1 MRGIR
6 IGLFVTVCLFF
17 CSCGEREGG
26 TERIYEQA
34 LVLEEAEEA
43 PIEDREESL
52 EYLYVHVCGAV
63 NVPGVYEFMPG
74 TRYYEAVERAGGFSE
89 EADRDQ
95 VNLAQELN
103 DGLRLYIP
111 AKGEQLSQQ
120 ESQETSQRINI
131 NTASEEQLLTLP
143 GIGQSRARSIIAYRE
158 AHGGFQSV
166 EEIQQIEGIKEKVYS
181 KLKDYITIK

>member
-1 MRGIR
+1 MSA
-6 IGLFVTVCLFF
+6 CLFF
-17 CSCGEREGG
+17 CSCGEQNNGS
-26 TERIYEQA
+26 ERIYEQ
-34 LVLEEAEEA
+34 VLIPQETEEETEGDQEEN
-43 PIEDREESL
+43 P

-95 VNLAQELN
+95 VNLAQELH

-111 AKGEQLSQQ
+111 AEGEALSQP
-120 ESQETSQRINI
+120 ESQETSRRINI

-143 GIGQSRARSIIAYRE
+143 GIGQSRARSIVAYRE
-158 AHGGFQSV
+158 EHGGFKQV
-166 EEIQQIEGIKEKVYS
+166 EEIQQIEGIKEKVYA
-181 KLKDYITIK
+181 KLKDYITIE